1 MPSSDVKWIKI
12 VVDIF
17 DDEKILLIEQMP
29 EADAIIIIWFKLL
42 CFAGR
47 SCSKGVLL
55 INSKIPCTDVMMSA
69 VFRRPLNT
77 VKLALSTFEK
87 LGMIETIDGVVTIP
101 KWSKHQSLDKIE
113 KEREYQRAYMAKLRA
128 EQKELI
134 SGKPNSK
141 PNSEANVSRIE
152 LELELEEEPEQELER
167 ERDKRNK
174 VRSITPSVKLKYGM
188 YKNVLLTDD
197 DLQKL
202 KTEFPSDLYNRIEK
216 LSEYIESKGVKYK
229 SHIATNRNAAAFLS
243 VMGAQRQRINPI
255 QSNKQNYKLRSVYER
270 A

>member
-29 EADAIIIIWFKLL
+29 EADALIIIWFKLL

-55 INSKIPCTDVMMSA
+55 INSRIPCTDVMMSA
-69 VFRRPLNT
+69 VFRRPLDT

-113 KEREYQRAYMAKLRA
+113 KEREYQREYMSRRRA

-134 SGKPNSK
+134 SDKHHCKPNSK
-141 PNSEANVSRIE
+141 PNREANVRRIE
-152 LELELEEEPEQELER
+152 LELELEEEQELER
-167 ERDKRNK
+167 ERETDKRNK
-174 VRSITPSVKLKYGM
+174 VKSITPSVKSKYGM
-188 YKNVLLTDD
+188 YKNVLLTDE

-202 KTEFPSDLYNRIEK
+202 KSEFPSDIDNRIEK
-216 LSEYIESKGVKYK
+216 LSEYIESKGAKYK
-229 SHIATNRNAAAFLS
+229 SHLATIRAWARKDRESTPFNPTNKI
-243 VMGAQRQRINPI
+243 IN
-255 QSNKQNYKLRSVYER
+255 
-270 A
+270 